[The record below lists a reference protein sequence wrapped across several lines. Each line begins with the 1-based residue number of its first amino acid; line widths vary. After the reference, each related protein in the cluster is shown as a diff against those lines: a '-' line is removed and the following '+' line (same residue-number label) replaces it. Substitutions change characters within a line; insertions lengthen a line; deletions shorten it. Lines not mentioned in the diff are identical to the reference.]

1 MRERLNTR
9 YYPIILGLG
18 ILILV
23 LVGYYFFDAAVQEQ
37 GDFIAADAP
46 IPLEDIEN
54 RIENGVHVQTGLLD
68 GEGLNLVIAHCTACH
83 SAQLVTQNRADRD
96 GWKKMIVWMQETQN
110 LWDLGTQEETILDYL
125 AKNYAPEEAES
136 GNFRRAPLKDIEWYE
151 LKQ

>member
-1 MRERLNTR
+1 MLNRLHTR

-23 LVGYYFFDAAVQEQ
+23 LVGYYFLDPAVQEK

-46 IPLEDIEN
+46 IPLEAIED

-83 SAQLVTQNRADRD
+83 SAQLVTQNRADRE

-110 LWDLGTQEETILDYL
+110 LWDLGTQEETILNYL
-125 AKNYAPEEAES
+125 AKNYAPEEVEFAK
-136 GNFRRAPLKDIEWYE
+136 FRRAPLGDVEWYE
-151 LKQ
+151 LKE

>member
-23 LVGYYFFDAAVQEQ
+23 FAGYYFFDAAVEVQ
-37 GDFIAADAP
+37 GGIIAADAP
-46 IPLEDIEN
+46 IALDEIEN
-54 RIENGVHVQTGLLD
+54 RIENGIHVQTGLLD

-83 SAQLVTQNRADRD
+83 SAQLVTQNRADRE
-96 GWKKMIVWMQETQN
+96 GWKKMIFWMQETQN
-110 LWDLGTQEETILDYL
+110 LWDLGTQEEAILDYL
-125 AKNYAPEEAES
+125 AKNYAPEAVES

-151 LKQ
+151 LKD

>member
-9 YYPIILGLG
+9 YYTIILGLG

-23 LVGYYFFDAAVQEQ
+23 LVGYFFYDTAVQEQ
-37 GDFIAADAP
+37 VDFIAADAP

-125 AKNYAPEEAES
+125 AKNYAPEEVGS

-151 LKQ
+151 LEK